1 MLTAGGNIGSPRMP
15 DTDIERAD
23 NGSVLRATVAAVMLI
38 LAGLSLLVLDNSL
51 DVVAP
56 AQASAVQQR

>member
-1 MLTAGGNIGSPRMP
+1 MLTVSGNIGSPGMP
-15 DTDIERAD
+15 DTDKESAD
-23 NGSVLRATVAAVMLI
+23 SGGVLQATVAAVMLI
-38 LAGLSLLVLDNSL
+38 LAGLSMLILDNSL